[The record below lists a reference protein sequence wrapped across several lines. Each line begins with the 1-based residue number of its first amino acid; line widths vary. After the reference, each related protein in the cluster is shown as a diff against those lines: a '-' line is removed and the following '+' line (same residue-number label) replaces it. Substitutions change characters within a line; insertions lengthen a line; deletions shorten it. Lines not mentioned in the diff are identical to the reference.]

1 MMQLRELV
9 IKSIKEDNIDKILLG
24 YDGYKCEISEF
35 IAAEVPTDWP
45 NIIRTLY
52 LVYKEMPD
60 LMVDKKFEEAIL
72 NISNQGSFEL
82 YCAVMVVFFQIMSE
96 ERTIAPFKINR
107 EVIINNLK
115 NKLLDF
121 QEELKSCKEWSGK
134 RYRDGIWG
142 DIRRVN
148 TILYEDYG
156 ITIIETIGEQLVE

>member
-9 IKSIKEDNIDKILLG
+9 IKSIKDDDLDKLLLG

-52 LVYKEMPD
+52 LVYKEMPN
-60 LMVDKKFEEAIL
+60 LMVDEKFEEAIIS
-72 NISNQGSFEL
+72 ISNKGSFEL

-96 ERTIAPFKINR
+96 ERQIAPFKIDR
-107 EVIINNLK
+107 ETIIKNLK
-115 NKLLDF
+115 SKLLYF
-121 QEELKSCKEWSGK
+121 EKELKSCKEWTGK
-134 RYRDGIWG
+134 RYQDGIWG

-156 ITIIETIGEQLVE
+156 VTIIEVVEED

>member
-1 MMQLRELV
+1 MQLKELV
-9 IKSIKEDNIDKILLG
+9 IKSIKENNLDKILLG
-24 YDGYKCEISEF
+24 HDGYKCEISEF

-72 NISNQGSFEL
+72 SISNQGFFEL

-96 ERTIAPFKINR
+96 ERHVAPFEIDR
-107 EVIINNLK
+107 GVIMTNLE
-115 NKLLDF
+115 NKLLYF
-121 QEELKSCKEWSGK
+121 EEELKACKEWTGK

-156 ITIIETIGEQLVE
+156 ITIIAATREAPAEQ